1 MIKLFIYTQRV
12 TDARDPKNVK
22 TWDKYKASYQKH
34 TFDIILTKDLHNR
47 LDYEL
52 KQEKLVM
59 PILMTLDDTQ
69 YFTKK
74 RHYLTGAK
82 LKLNMIKCFYS
93 RKAFTYILHGYD
105 YFLFAHIL
113 AFLSLDLL

>member
-1 MIKLFIYTQRV
+1 MIKLFVYTQRV

-34 TFDIILTKDLHNR
+34 TFDIILTKDFHNQ
-47 LDYEL
+47 LDYML

-74 RHYLTGAK
+74 RHYT
-82 LKLNMIKCFYS
+82 
-93 RKAFTYILHGYD
+93 RKDGTDGTKTVIVISDCVALEQAEFENKT
-105 YFLFAHIL
+105 
-113 AFLSLDLL
+113 LDDIVAELDKED

>member
-1 MIKLFIYTQRV
+1 MIKLFIYTQKV

-22 TWDKYKASYQKH
+22 TWDKYKASYQNH

-52 KQEKLVM
+52 KQEKLGM

-74 RHYLTGAK
+74 RRYT
-82 LKLNMIKCFYS
+82 
-93 RKAFTYILHGYD
+93 RKDGTEGMKTVIVISD
-105 YFLFAHIL
+105 YVALEQTEFETKT
-113 AFLSLDLL
+113 LDDIVAELDEED

>member
-1 MIKLFIYTQRV
+1 MIKLFIYTQKV

-74 RHYLTGAK
+74 RRYT
-82 LKLNMIKCFYS
+82 
-93 RKAFTYILHGYD
+93 RKDGTEAMKTVIVISD
-105 YFLFAHIL
+105 YVALEQTEFETKT
-113 AFLSLDLL
+113 LDDIVAELDKEE

>member
-1 MIKLFIYTQRV
+1 MIKLFIYTQKV

-34 TFDIILTKDLHNR
+34 TFDVVFTKDLHR
-47 LDYEL
+47 QLDYEL
-52 KQEKLVM
+52 KQEKLIM

-74 RHYLTGAK
+74 RRYT
-82 LKLNMIKCFYS
+82 
-93 RKAFTYILHGYD
+93 RKDGTEAMKTVIVISD
-105 YFLFAHIL
+105 YVALEQTEFENKT
-113 AFLSLDLL
+113 LDDIVAELDKED

>member
-34 TFDIILTKDLHNR
+34 TFDVILTKDLHNR
-47 LDYEL
+47 FEYAL
-52 KQEKLVM
+52 KQQKLVM

-74 RHYLTGAK
+74 RHYT
-82 LKLNMIKCFYS
+82 
-93 RKAFTYILHGYD
+93 RKDGTDANKTVIVISD
-105 YFLFAHIL
+105 YM
-113 AFLSLDLL
+113 SLEQTEFENKTLDDIVAELDKED